1 MDIFKV
7 QACLTKSYVL
17 LSPFMLILGGDYE
30 VAFSEFVEILFYFS
44 YLGTAS
50 EDGKK

>member
-1 MDIFKV
+1 MN
-7 QACLTKSYVL
+7 LG
-17 LSPFMLILGGDYE
+17 GGDYK

>member
-1 MDIFKV
+1 MN
-7 QACLTKSYVL
+7 
-17 LSPFMLILGGDYE
+17 LGGGGCK

-50 EDGKK
+50 DDGKKSILC